1 MSQNVRVL
9 RTSRSDYCQCYAL
22 QRQLLAE
29 IIEDRSRPATI
40 ILTEHHPV
48 ITLGR
53 SSRREHIVADPR
65 MLKSAGVTVVDTDR
79 GGDVTYHGPGQ
90 IVVYPILPL
99 ERFGGKDLG
108 RFLRALEEVV
118 IRALAHWGLI
128 GQRIKGLSGVWV
140 DGSKV
145 CALGVGFRR
154 WVSFHGI
161 ALNHTTN
168 MDHFDLIVPCG
179 IRNRRPVSLQQLLG
193 PKLPGR
199 EQVEQVLLEEFSA
212 VFGAGAVDFVEE
224 SVSELPAAIEPLAQ
238 RGRVNSARPKKAPAR
253 RHPPWL
259 VKRLPVGG
267 QEQSRKVGALLDDLK
282 LNTVCR
288 SANCPNVGECFAR
301 GTATFLI
308 MGPVCTRS
316 CRFCSVDKQALTSAL
331 DSQEPARVA
340 EAARRLGLEHVVVT
354 SVTRDD
360 LADGGASHFV
370 ATVQAL
376 RAACPQATIELLI
389 PDLGGQ
395 RADLLTIMNS
405 APEVLNHNLETVPRL
420 YSEVRPEADY
430 HRSLEVLSEAKKM
443 LPGVLTKSGLMVG
456 LGERP
461 QEVATVLQDLA
472 GIGVGAVT
480 IGQYLAPTQKHY
492 PVAEYVRPEQFDD
505 YAQLARQAG
514 IKAVAC
520 GPWVRSSY
528 GAARIMT
535 EARKGE
541 TEEQCATR

>member
-1 MSQNVRVL
+1 MSQIIRVL
-9 RTSRSDYCQCYAL
+9 RTSRSDYCRCYAL
-22 QRQLLAE
+22 QRQLLTE
-29 IIEDRSRPATI
+29 LIEDRSRPAAI
-40 ILTEHHPV
+40 VLTEHHPV

-53 SSRREHIVADPR
+53 SSRREHILADSE

-108 RFLRALEEVV
+108 RFLRGLEEVV
-118 IRALAHWGLI
+118 IRSLAHWGLI

-140 DGSKV
+140 EGSKV

-154 WVSFHGI
+154 WASFHGI
-161 ALNHTTN
+161 ALNHSTN

-179 IRNRRPVSLQQLLG
+179 IRNRRPISLQQLLG
-193 PKLPGR
+193 AKLPSR

-212 VFGAGAVDFVEE
+212 VFGAVDFVEE
-224 SVSELPAAIEPLAQ
+224 SVSELPAGIEPLAQ
-238 RGRVNSARPKKAPAR
+238 RQQVNSARSKNAPSR
-253 RHPPWL
+253 RHPSWL

-267 QEQSRKVGALLDDLK
+267 QERSRQVGKLLDDLK

-288 SANCPNVGECFAR
+288 SANCPNVGECFAM

-316 CRFCSVDKQALTSAL
+316 CRFCSVEKKALTSPL
-331 DSQEPARVA
+331 DQQEPDRVA
-340 EAARRLGLEHVVVT
+340 EAARRLSLEHVVVT

-360 LADGGASHFV
+360 LADGGAGHFV

-376 RAACPQATIELLI
+376 RAVCPQATIELLI
-389 PDLGGQ
+389 PDLGGK

-420 YSEVRPEADY
+420 YSQVRPEADY
-430 HRSLEVLSEAKKM
+430 HRSLEVLFEAKKM

-461 QEVATVLQDLA
+461 AEVVTVLQDLA

-541 TEEQCATR
+541 MEEKCATR

>member
-1 MSQNVRVL
+1 MSQTVRVL

-29 IIEDRSRPATI
+29 IIEDRSRPGAI
-40 ILTEHHPV
+40 VLTEHHPV

-53 SSRREHIVADPR
+53 SSRREHIVADSK
-65 MLKSAGVTVVDTDR
+65 MLESVGVTVVETDR

-108 RFLRALEEVV
+108 RFLRSLEEVV
-118 IRALAHWGLI
+118 IRALKRWGLS

-140 DGSKV
+140 DGCKV

-161 ALNHTTN
+161 ALNYTTN
-168 MDHFDLIVPCG
+168 MEHFDLIVPCG

-193 PKLPGR
+193 SKLASR
-199 EQVEQVLLEEFSA
+199 AQVEKVLLEEFSA
-212 VFGAGAVDFVEE
+212 VFGVTELIDETVT
-224 SVSELPAAIEPLAQ
+224 ELPAGVDPLAE
-238 RGRVNSARPKKAPAR
+238 RRSVAAKKKTGPGR

-267 QEQSRKVGALLDDLK
+267 HERSRQVGALLDDLK

-288 SANCPNVGECFAR
+288 SANCPNVGECFAG

-316 CRFCSVDKQALTSAL
+316 CRFCSVDKKVLTSAL

-360 LADGGASHFV
+360 LADGGAGHFV
-370 ATVQAL
+370 VTVQAL

-395 RADLLTIMNS
+395 RTDLLTIMNS

-461 QEVATVLQDLA
+461 EEVAAVLQDLA
-472 GIGVGAVT
+472 GVGVDALT
-480 IGQYLAPTQKHY
+480 IGQYLAPTSEHY

-528 GAARIMT
+528 GAARMLT

-541 TEEQCATR
+541 TEEKCATK